1 MTETEDTVLIV
12 DDDEAV
18 LSALSE
24 ILQLDNHLVLIASSA
39 EGGLRLLER
48 HPVALVIADNVMP
61 DMTGV
66 EFLNRVRERWPDTTR
81 MMLTGCADLD
91 SAMDAINRGHVF
103 RFVTKP
109 WDVHGFRLVVKE
121 GLDQYRVIQDNRRMQ
136 LQIRRQN
143 ETLQL
148 AVDQRT
154 EEIQRKNAE
163 MERLYRQL
171 KAGFLGT
178 VEAMATIVEVRDPY
192 TAGHQK
198 RVSQLACAMAKRMGL
213 PENEIDGIQM
223 AAAIHDLG
231 KIAVPAE
238 ILTKPGPISGLEFG
252 LIKTHPEVA
261 YEILKPIQLPWPIA
275 HMVAQHHER
284 ENGSGYPKGL
294 RGDRI
299 LPGAKI
305 IAVADVVEAMASHR
319 PYRPAVPYQTT
330 IEELQGNRGI
340 LYDPKAVDACLD
352 VLTRDGFEFEVQ
364 APVGPDRP
372 NWQLRG

>member
-18 LSALSE
+18 LSALAE
-24 ILQLDNHLVLIASSA
+24 ILQLDNRLVLIASSA

-143 ETLQL
+143 ETLQR

-192 TAGHQK
+192 TAGH
-198 RVSQLACAMAKRMGL
+198 
-213 PENEIDGIQM
+213 
-223 AAAIHDLG
+223 
-231 KIAVPAE
+231 
-238 ILTKPGPISGLEFG
+238 
-252 LIKTHPEVA
+252 
-261 YEILKPIQLPWPIA
+261 
-275 HMVAQHHER
+275 HHER

-372 NWQLRG
+372 NWQLHG